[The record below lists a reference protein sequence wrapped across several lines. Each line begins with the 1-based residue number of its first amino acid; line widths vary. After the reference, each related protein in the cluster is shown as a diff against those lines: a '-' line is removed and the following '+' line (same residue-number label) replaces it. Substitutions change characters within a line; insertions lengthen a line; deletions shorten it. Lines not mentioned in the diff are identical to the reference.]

1 MQPFLGIPL
10 SPCLICGII
19 QDIKNIHIS
28 RDIHFK
34 AFFFFFFFSSVFG
47 GTGMVLFLSLPKVP
61 LPPRETR
68 FWIWKETSFY
78 NIWYGGVCVCVC
90 VCVCMRERAREREL
104 SRVWL
109 FAIPWTVAPLSVEF
123 SRQEY
128 CGGLPFLPP
137 GDLPDPRDWTHISC
151 IGRQILYHWATLES
165 HNWHTT
171 LFKVYSIMI
180 WFICVACWLP
190 IKFI

>member
-10 SPCLICGII
+10 SPCLSLWHHPRYKQHSYI
-19 QDIKNIHIS
+19 QGHS
-28 RDIHFK
+28 LQG
-34 AFFFFFFFSSVFG
+34 FFFFSSVLG
-47 GTGMVLFLSLPKVP
+47 GTGMVLFLFLPKVP

-90 VCVCMRERAREREL
+90 VCERERERERAQSCLTLCYPMDCGSSVRGILQARIVWWVAISS
-104 SRVWL
+104 SRGSSW
-109 FAIPWTVAPLSVEF
+109 
-123 SRQEY
+123 
-128 CGGLPFLPP
+128 
-137 GDLPDPRDWTHISC
+137 PRDWTHISC
-151 IGRQILYHWATLES
+151 VGRQILYHWATLES
-165 HNWHTT
+165 RNWHTT
-171 LFKVYSIMI
+171 LFKVYSIII